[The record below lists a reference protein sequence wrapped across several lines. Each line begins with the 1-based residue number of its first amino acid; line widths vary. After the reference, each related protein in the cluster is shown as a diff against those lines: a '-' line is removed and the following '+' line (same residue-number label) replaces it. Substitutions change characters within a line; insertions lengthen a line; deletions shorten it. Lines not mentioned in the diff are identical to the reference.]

1 MNFLIDTCVIS
12 EFVRRKPS
20 PSVMEWFGAVPEVR
34 IYLSVITLGEITKGI
49 LRLPDPAKA
58 QRLQAWLDNDLRS
71 RFQGRLLGVDA
82 DVAMEWGA
90 VCAEAERAGT
100 PRPVIDALLA
110 ATARVHGLT
119 LVTRNTADF
128 LNIRVDVFNP
138 WEDKGTE

>member
-71 RFQGRLLGVDA
+71 RFHGRLLGVDA

-138 WEDKGTE
+138 WEDKGR

>member
-1 MNFLIDTCVIS
+1 
-12 EFVRRKPS
+12 
-20 PSVMEWFGAVPEVR
+20 MEWFGAVPEVR

-71 RFQGRLLGVDA
+71 RFHGRLLGVDA

-138 WEDKGTE
+138 WEDKGG